1 MRITFDSNIL
11 VYAVDRQDPRHA
23 LATDLIARAT
33 RGDCRQT
40 LQSLAE
46 SFNVLTRKF
55 RMPIAEAYGWV
66 QSFQSLFP
74 VASADE
80 SDLAA
85 AIDAVE
91 HHHLSFWEGML
102 WATAPAPAAVCCS
115 ARTSRTAA
123 TSAASCSSTPSPPP
137 TASWSTGRC
146 RRSELEKGQSA

>member
-1 MRITFDSNIL
+1 VRVTFDSNIL

-23 LATDLIARAT
+23 FANDLIARAA

-46 SFNVLTRKF
+46 RFNVLTRKF
-55 RMPIAEAYGWV
+55 RMPIAEAHGWV

-91 HHHLSFWEGML
+91 HHHLSFWDGML
-102 WATAPAPAAVCCS
+102 WATARRAGCRLLLSEDFQDGRDLGGVLLVNPFDPANRKLIDLTLPELPA
-115 ARTSRTAA
+115 
-123 TSAASCSSTPSPPP
+123 
-137 TASWSTGRC
+137 
-146 RRSELEKGQSA
+146 